1 MAAEFDNP
9 VYSAFLDGEA
19 TPEERARVEN
29 DVQESEE
36 IENLIADLGAVS
48 NELQSL
54 PRHELSNDFPFRV
67 LARVEREMLL
77 PAESA
82 QPYAA
87 ENWGRKLIPF
97 LAASACLLLV
107 AVVVWTG
114 DRPLSNETRNSG
126 PITQA
131 RLKQREVS
139 DQVARNGANV
149 KPKDLTESAPLATRT
164 DRPNKD
170 AEKVVP
176 GAVVDPL
183 IPPLALKSGG
193 KAGKMTFID
202 DLRKVT
208 QADIGRVITALRP
221 TPNGISVVKLTVI
234 DCNEQTLHAF
244 EVLLA
249 ENQIH
254 PQPGKETNGTAGSGA
269 DQRGSADQKSGRVLA
284 VYVQSSPEKLA
295 KAMEG
300 MKSDKR
306 FHKLHVD
313 DPVAIASLDQT
324 TRKQLD
330 PFFKPDGDAAKQ
342 SGQMG
347 KARRG
352 YKSGGHSKAKNEKP
366 LPAPGAGGASR
377 VANGT
382 KSYRKN
388 AKKNLA
394 AKTPLKFDGKK
405 RAGRDKFGD
414 AQKINEWD
422 RISRQL
428 RLNLPP
434 SSFPKAA
441 QSGYIAKRAGSRQS
455 NGFGGGNFA
464 ARPQVAGPTQP
475 VRVLFVLVC
484 RER

>member
-19 TPEERARVEN
+19 TPDECARVEN
-29 DVQESEE
+29 DVRESEE
-36 IENLIADLGAVS
+36 IEGLIADLGAVS
-48 NELQSL
+48 KELQAL
-54 PRHELSNDFPFRV
+54 PRHELSDDFPFRV

-77 PAESA
+77 PTEPA
-82 QPYAA
+82 QPVTVGH
-87 ENWGRKLIPF
+87 WGRKLIPI
-97 LAASACLLLV
+97 LATSACLLLV

-114 DRPLSNETRNSG
+114 DRPVPEAIEGSF
-126 PITQA
+126 PIAQ
-131 RLKQREVS
+131 
-139 DQVARNGANV
+139 ARNGQVDRGDQLAHKAENA
-149 KPKDLTESAPLATRT
+149 KRKDLPESLPLAKRN

-170 AEKVVP
+170 AEKPVP
-176 GAVVDPL
+176 GKVTEPL
-183 IPPLALKSGG
+183 IPPLALKAGS
-193 KAGKMTFID
+193 KSGKMTFNY

-208 QADIGRVITALRP
+208 KADIGRVITALRP

-254 PQPGKETNGTAGSGA
+254 PQPRDGDKATGKGQGSRQAGG
-269 DQRGSADQKSGRVLA
+269 DDNKPGRILA

-306 FHKLHVD
+306 FHQLHVD
-313 DPVAIASLDQT
+313 NPVAIASLDQT

-330 PFFKPDGDAAKQ
+330 PFFQRDAAKQ
-342 SGQMG
+342 SKQSRKGRRFSKSAG
-347 KARRG
+347 KLN
-352 YKSGGHSKAKNEKP
+352 AKNGKP
-366 LPAPGAGGASR
+366 ATVPGAGGAGR

-382 KSYRKN
+382 KQH
-388 AKKNLA
+388 KKNIA
-394 AKTPLKFDGKK
+394 ATAKTPHKFDGKK
-405 RAGRDKFGD
+405 RTSRDEKSDAKKF
-414 AQKINEWD
+414 NEWD

-434 SSFPKAA
+434 SSFPNSARSGHLA
-441 QSGYIAKRAGSRQS
+441 QNGGKSRS
-455 NGFGGGNFA
+455 NSFGGGKFA
-464 ARPQVAGPTQP
+464 ARSQVAGDAHP